1 MTSDQQLHGE
11 SLEEA
16 LSQVEDQIRSDP
28 AQAKHRIYLFQLLAV
43 LGRWDRALN
52 QLNVLEELDPSANS
66 MVVTYREAIHCE
78 TLRVEVFAGKRSPV
92 IFGQPE
98 EWTAFLIES
107 LRLTAE
113 GHHAQAEELRSQAFA
128 SAPTTSGMINGEPF
142 EWIADADSRL
152 GPVLEV
158 IINGRYVWVPFQRV
172 SRIEIEEP
180 ADLRDAV
187 WMPGNFVWTT
197 GGEMVGLIPSRYT
210 GTEASGDGQLM
221 LSRKTEWIEAGAETF
236 LGRGQRVLATN
247 AGEYALMDL
256 RQIELDAPPE
266 NEEAGADEDSRHV

>member
-1 MTSDQQLHGE
+1 MTSDHQLHGE

-28 AQAKHRIYLFQLLAV
+28 AQAKHRIYLFQLLVV

-66 MVVTYREAIHCE
+66 MVVAYREAIHCE
-78 TLRVEVFAGKRSPV
+78 TLRAEVFAGKRSPV

-128 SAPTTSGMINGEPF
+128 SAPATSGTINGEPF

-152 GPVLEV
+152 GPILEV
-158 IINGRYVWVPFQRV
+158 IINGRYAWVPFHRV
-172 SRIEIEEP
+172 SRVEIEEP

-187 WMPGNFVWTT
+187 WMPGQFVWAN
-197 GGEMVGLIPSRYT
+197 GGEMVGLIPSRYA
-210 GTEASGDGQLM
+210 GTEDSGDGQLM

-236 LGRGQRVLATN
+236 LGRGQRMLATN

-256 RQIELDAPPE
+256 RQIELDVQAD
-266 NEEAGADEDSRHV
+266 NEEARADEDSHHA